1 MAGGALHDPSH
12 HGEAE
17 PPQAGR
23 SPLPPGWPRW
33 LAAVEDGLVRAAV
46 AGLVALVVI
55 QSLMAGQG
63 HLALDTY
70 GRVLEDW
77 GYLPV
82 AAGLEPAAPGAGP
95 GHGQA
100 GHGQA
105 VLTLAGHGPGTVLV
119 LLNGVPVAQL
129 EPGQTRPVVVRPG
142 DRLVLRSAARAAAL
156 VEVVHVAGPLH
167 RPRPHTRWQAL
178 PQGTPLPVAWQ

>member
-1 MAGGALHDPSH
+1 MAGSTLHDPSH
-12 HGEAE
+12 HAEAE
-17 PPQAGR
+17 PSRAGR

-46 AGLVALVVI
+46 AGLVVLVVV

-77 GYLPV
+77 GYLPA
-82 AAGLEPAAPGAGP
+82 AAGLEPATRDGGP
-95 GHGQA
+95 

-105 VLTLAGHGPGTVLV
+105 VLTLTGHGPGTVLV

-129 EPGQTRPVVVRPG
+129 EPGQTRPVVVRPR
-142 DRLVLRSAARAAAL
+142 DRLVLRSAGPAAAL